1 VPDAAAAPRPDAQ
14 KKTLRAEEQAR
25 ADVAAERAVYEERV
39 RGLDPDDLVF
49 VDEAGVT
56 TALTRRYARAPRG
69 RRAVGT
75 APCGSWR
82 RLTVL
87 GALGTG
93 GVVAAMAIEAATSTA
108 VFLAFL
114 DHVLIPALV
123 RTKPGAVVVLDN
135 LSPHKAPA
143 VRTRLEGAGLRLLYL
158 PRYAPELSPIEPC
171 WAKVKERLRT
181 EAARS
186 VEALQAALGPAL
198 DAVSARD
205 ARGFFRGC
213 GYAVAPN

>member
-1 VPDAAAAPRPDAQ
+1 
-14 KKTLRAEEQAR
+14 
-25 ADVAAERAVYEERV
+25 VAAERRAFEEGV
-39 RGLDPDDLVF
+39 RGLDPEDLVF

-56 TALTRRYARAPRG
+56 TAMARRYARAPKG

-87 GALGTG
+87 GALTVE
-93 GVVAAMAIEAATSTA
+93 GVVAAMSIEAATGTA

-114 DHVLIPALV
+114 DQVLIPTLV
-123 RTKPGAVVVLDN
+123 RTKPDAVVVMDN
-135 LSPHKAPA
+135 LSAHKVAA
-143 VRTRLEGAGLRLLYL
+143 VRARLERAGLRLLYL

-171 WAKVKERLRT
+171 WSKVKEVLRAK
-181 EAARS
+181 AART
-186 VEALQAALGPAL
+186 VAALNEALGPAL

-213 GYAVAPN
+213 GYPVSPN

>member
-1 VPDAAAAPRPDAQ
+1 
-14 KKTLRAEEQAR
+14 
-25 ADVAAERAVYEERV
+25 VAAERRAFEAEV
-39 RGLDPDDLVF
+39 RGLDPQDLVF
-49 VDEAGVT
+49 VDETGVT
-56 TALTRRYARAPRG
+56 TAMTRRYARAPKG

-87 GALGTG
+87 GALGTA
-93 GVVAAMAIEAATSTA
+93 GVGAAMSVEAATSTA

-114 DHVLIPALV
+114 DRVLVPELV
-123 RTKPGAVVVLDN
+123 RTKPGAVVVMDN
-135 LSPHKAPA
+135 LSAHKVAA
-143 VRTRLEGAGLRLLYL
+143 VRERLERAGLRLLYL

-171 WAKVKERLRT
+171 WAKVKEWLRAK
-181 EAARS
+181 AARS
-186 VEALQAALGPAL
+186 VAALDEALGPAL

-205 ARGFFRGC
+205 ARGFFRRC

>member
-25 ADVAAERAVYEERV
+25 ADVAAERRAFEEGV
-39 RGLDPDDLVF
+39 RGLDPEDLVF

-56 TALTRRYARAPRG
+56 TAMARRYARAPKG

-87 GALGTG
+87 GALTVE
-93 GVVAAMAIEAATSTA
+93 GVVAAMSIEAATGTA

-114 DHVLIPALV
+114 DQVLIPTLV
-123 RTKPGAVVVLDN
+123 RTKPDAVVVMDN
-135 LSPHKAPA
+135 LSAHKVAA
-143 VRTRLEGAGLRLLYL
+143 VRARLERAGLRLLYL

-171 WAKVKERLRT
+171 WSKVKELLRAK
-181 EAARS
+181 AART
-186 VEALQAALGPAL
+186 VAALNEALGPAL

-213 GYAVAPN
+213 GYAAPVN